1 MRSDQIAQLSTFF
14 NNMTQILSKP
24 SLKLGGYTNFIK
36 SNEFVAVASA
46 VLITP
51 VVLGMVT
58 SLIGRLPFLQN
69 NFAIGMIVASII
81 IFIIAGMFGSG
92 MLRAVVLGI
101 SAGVLLVG
109 LQSTSFVQ
117 SALNRLGGITQ

>member
-1 MRSDQIAQLSTFF
+1 MV
-14 NNMTQILSKP
+14 QILSKP
-24 SLKLGGYTNFIK
+24 SLKLGGFTNFIK

-58 SLIGRLPFLQN
+58 SLIGRIPFLQN
-69 NFAIGMIVASII
+69 NFAIGMIVASLI

-101 SAGVLLVG
+101 SAGVFLVG
-109 LQSTSFVQ
+109 LQSTTFVQ
-117 SALNRLGGITQ
+117 SALNRLGGVVQ

>member
-1 MRSDQIAQLSTFF
+1 MVG
-14 NNMTQILSKP
+14 QILSKP
-24 SLKLGGYTNFIK
+24 SLKLGGFTNFIK

-51 VVLGMVT
+51 IILGMVT
-58 SLIGRLPFLQN
+58 NLIGRLPFLRN

-117 SALNRLGGITQ
+117 GALNRLGGITQ

>member
-1 MRSDQIAQLSTFF
+1 MA
-14 NNMTQILSKP
+14 QILSKP
-24 SLKLGGYTNFIK
+24 SLRLGGYTSFIK

-58 SLIGRLPFLQN
+58 SF
-69 NFAIGMIVASII
+69 GMIVASII

-117 SALNRLGGITQ
+117 SALNRLGGIAN

>member
-1 MRSDQIAQLSTFF
+1 
-14 NNMTQILSKP
+14 MTQILSKP

-109 LQSTSFVQ
+109 LQSTTFVQ

>member
-1 MRSDQIAQLSTFF
+1 
-14 NNMTQILSKP
+14 MTQILSKP

>member
-1 MRSDQIAQLSTFF
+1 
-14 NNMTQILSKP
+14 MTQILSKP
-24 SLKLGGYTNFIK
+24 SLKLGGYTSFIK

-58 SLIGRLPFLQN
+58 NLIGKLPFLRN
-69 NFAIGMIVASII
+69 NFAIGMIVASLI
-81 IFIIAGMFGSG
+81 IFIIAGMFGTG
-92 MLRAVVLGI
+92 LFRAVILGI

-117 SALNRLGGITQ
+117 GALNRLGGITN

>member
-1 MRSDQIAQLSTFF
+1 MVG
-14 NNMTQILSKP
+14 QILKKP
-24 SLKLGGYTNFIK
+24 SLRLGGYTSFLQSK
-36 SNEFVAVASA
+36 EFVAVASA

-51 VVLGMVT
+51 VVLGLVT

-81 IFIIAGMFGSG
+81 IFIIAGMFGDG
-92 MLRAVVLGI
+92 MLRAVILGI
-101 SAGVLLVG
+101 SAGVFLVG
-109 LQSTSFVQ
+109 LQSTTFVQ

>member
-1 MRSDQIAQLSTFF
+1 MAGQLSV
-14 NNMTQILSKP
+14 P
-24 SLKLGGYTNFIK
+24 SLKLGGYTSFIK

-58 SLIGRLPFLQN
+58 NLIGRLPVLRN
-69 NFAIGMIVASII
+69 NFAVGMIVASII
-81 IFIIAGMFGSG
+81 IFIIAGMFGTG
-92 MLRAVVLGI
+92 MFRAVILGI

-117 SALNRLGGITQ
+117 SALNRLGGIAN

>member
-1 MRSDQIAQLSTFF
+1 MA
-14 NNMTQILSKP
+14 QILSKP
-24 SLKLGGYTNFIK
+24 SLKLGGYTSFIK

-58 SLIGRLPFLQN
+58 SLIGRLPFLRN
-69 NFAIGMIVASII
+69 NFAVGMIVASII
-81 IFIIAGMFGSG
+81 IFIIAGMFGTG

>member
-1 MRSDQIAQLSTFF
+1 LAGQISV
-14 NNMTQILSKP
+14 P
-24 SLKLGGYTNFIK
+24 KLRLAGYADFIK

-51 VVLGMVT
+51 VVLGLVT
-58 SLIGRLPFLQN
+58 SLIGRLPFLRN

-92 MLRAVVLGI
+92 TLRAIVLGV